1 MEKHSL
7 LEAVKGGIIVSCQAL
22 PDEPLFG
29 SEMMV
34 RMALAAEAGGAVGIR
49 ANTPVDIAAIKS
61 RVKLPLVGLWKR
73 DYEGSDVYITPTL
86 EEVEAVW
93 RAGADIIALDATMRP
108 RPKGETLKEIVS
120 GIKKR
125 ADVLL
130 MADISTV
137 EEGLYAQEAGF
148 DILSTTMSGYTPY
161 SPQQEG
167 PDFKLI
173 REMAARADI
182 PVFAEGRIHTRED
195 ATECFR
201 SGAHTVVIGGAIT
214 RPQQITKRFVDFVR
228 IHV

>member
-7 LEAVKGGIIVSCQAL
+7 LEAVKGGVIVSCQAL

-34 RMALAAEAGGAVGIR
+34 RMALAAEGGGAVGIR

-61 RVKLPLVGLWKR
+61 SVKLPLVGLWKR

-108 RPKGETLKEIVS
+108 RPKGETLKDIVS

-125 ADVLL
+125 AGALL

-137 EEGLYAQEAGF
+137 EEGLHAQEIGF

-167 PDFKLI
+167 PDFELI
-173 REMAARADI
+173 RELAAQAHI
-182 PVFAEGRIHTRED
+182 PVFAEGRIHTREE
-195 ATECFR
+195 AIECFR